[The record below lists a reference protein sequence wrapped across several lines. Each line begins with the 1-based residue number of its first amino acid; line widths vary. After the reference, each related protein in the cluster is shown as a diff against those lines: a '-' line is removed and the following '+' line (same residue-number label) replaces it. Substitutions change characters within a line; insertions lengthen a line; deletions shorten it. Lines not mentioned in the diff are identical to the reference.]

1 MLLDALYGLH
11 IEAHS
16 HETVVGEGMAFLN
29 RHNEAGKVSLGR
41 KLLAFATSIFYG
53 DDAGGSARARV
64 RRRQLDER

>member
-1 MLLDALYGLH
+1 
-11 IEAHS
+11 
-16 HETVVGEGMAFLN
+16 MAFLN